1 MPGVRQVVLQVK
13 KDAAPVSLR
22 RPFIRLARTPLPP
35 RVLEL
40 LRQRAGVET
49 IVAAMPAFHARDP
62 QGPWAV
68 FHAEMSNAY
77 ARIMAEAGRAARVR
91 KAVERAPEITVA
103 TNPYSARWIKG
114 HASELAV
121 ELSQQ
126 QHDNVRAIVQRGY
139 GGGARPEDMAAQL
152 RRVVGLTSR
161 QETAV
166 QNFYVRAVDEDEDTA
181 DARTDRYA
189 ESQLTYRTEAISR
202 TENRFAVEHGRW
214 DEWKQARDDGE
225 ISDRSKRKWIS
236 APASGRLCEI
246 CEALDEQE
254 VGLDEPFVTE
264 DGEEIECPPAHT
276 FCRCGCT
283 ITVETD

>member
-1 MPGVRQVVLQVK
+1 MRQVVFQVK
-13 KDAAPVSLR
+13 KDAAPIALR

-40 LRQRAGVET
+40 LRHRAGVET
-49 IVAAMPAFHARDP
+49 VLAAMPAFHARDP

-68 FHAEMSNAY
+68 FHAEMSNAF

-121 ELSQQ
+121 ELSRQ

-139 GGGARPEDMAAQL
+139 GSGARPEDMAAQL

-166 QNFYVRAVDEDEDTA
+166 QNFYLRAVDEDEDTA

-189 ESQLTYRTEAISR
+189 ESQLTYRTETIAR
-202 TENRFAVEHGRW
+202 TENRYAVEHGRM

-225 ISDRSKRKWIS
+225 ISDASRRVWVS
-236 APASGRLCEI
+236 APSSGRLCEV
-246 CEALDEQE
+246 CEEMDEEE
-254 VGLDEPFVTE
+254 VGLDEPFTLP
-264 DGEEIECPPAHT
+264 DGETVDCPPGHPN
-276 FCRCGCT
+276 CRCTCT
-283 ITVETD
+283 INVETD